1 MFEEGSYAVRVF
13 YRENE
18 TAKIQANEFGNQLDD
33 WNQTLG
39 SDIFNFTCLGRKINL
54 IELIIQNKKS
64 YRIICKNTIR
74 HNSLP

>member
-18 TAKIQANEFGNQLDD
+18 TAKIQANNVGNQLDD

-54 IELIIQNKKS
+54 IELIIQKYYIFKLKRETN
-64 YRIICKNTIR
+64 
-74 HNSLP
+74 